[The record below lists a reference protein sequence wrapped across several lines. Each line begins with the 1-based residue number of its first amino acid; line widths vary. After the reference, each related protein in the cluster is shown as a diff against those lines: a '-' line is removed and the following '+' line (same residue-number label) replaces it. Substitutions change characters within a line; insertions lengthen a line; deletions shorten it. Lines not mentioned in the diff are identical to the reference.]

1 MAARRSD
8 EALKDLTFVCEPEI
22 EEAINAFE
30 EDGGRLFLD
39 TTHYTGAMGAIVRKG
54 VLYAAQSLRNEPGRD
69 LLEYVRASVEK
80 VLWEIVAERKA
91 KLERHTPE
99 ALLGFLSVVPRE
111 VAVSQFGLLGP
122 EKRLDLLELIAQ
134 RLMQRSGQERLEIW
148 FTPEHEPEDGLLF
161 LAWYLLMIDASEPSV
176 QDALARGQLKTVV
189 RARGLSPPK
198 NRRGEP
204 VNPLGPILVK
214 VYDVL
219 TGLPNN
225 EIPAPARSDTKLG
238 ISFNV
243 DRAVIKRWKSHP
255 EWEDLQV
262 DTKPDGKGGVHY
274 AFNLEALLRS
284 VRIVQGQKRG
294 RPPQDRH

>member
-8 EALKDLTFVCEPEI
+8 EALKDLAFVCEPEI

-30 EDGGRLFLD
+30 EDGGCLFLD

-54 VLYAAQSLRNEPGRD
+54 VLYAAQSLRNEPSRD

-148 FTPEHEPEDGLLF
+148 FIPEHEPEDGLLF